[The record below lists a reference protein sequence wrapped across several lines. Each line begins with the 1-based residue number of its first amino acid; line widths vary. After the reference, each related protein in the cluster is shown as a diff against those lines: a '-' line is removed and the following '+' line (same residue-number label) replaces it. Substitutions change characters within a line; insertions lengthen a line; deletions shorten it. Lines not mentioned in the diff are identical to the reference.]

1 MVNEE
6 ILRAKAAKKKL
17 SIMALEKE
25 AGLGNGV
32 IGKWFTRECDPSV
45 KSLKKVADVL
55 GCKIDALLV
64 KEDA

>member
-32 IGKWFTRECDPSV
+32 IGKWFSRECNPSV
-45 KSLKKVADVL
+45 ESLKKVADVL
-55 GCKIDALLV
+55 KCKLDDLLV
-64 KEDA
+64 KEEA

>member
-6 ILRAKAAKKKL
+6 ILRAKASKKGL
-17 SIMALEKE
+17 SITVLEQK
-25 AGLGNGV
+25 AGSANGA
-32 IGKWFTRECDPSV
+32 IGKWFLHGSNPNVET
-45 KSLKKVADVL
+45 LKKVADVL

>member
-17 SIMALEKE
+17 TIMALEKE

-32 IGKWFTRECDPSV
+32 IGKWFIRGCDPSV